1 MSKNYI
7 NISVTSNDLDKRIDK
22 FLTEKVSSISR
33 NRLQSIISEK
43 KVKINDQ
50 IILSPSSKI
59 KSTGIITLQIP
70 EPTKAFA
77 MPQDIEIKIIYEDRN
92 LIIIDKKA
100 GMVVHPGAGNFDN
113 TLVNALL
120 HHCGNTLSG
129 IGGVLRPGIV
139 HRIDKMT
146 SGLIVIA
153 KNDQTHQSLSNQFK
167 NKTVQKEY
175 YLFCWGGFV
184 DQRGSIQNY
193 IIRSNR
199 NRKKMTVSKNN
210 TGRFASTDYE
220 VLEEFQIND
229 ENYIKFIK
237 CRLNTGRTHQIRVH
251 MSHIGCPLLGDRL
264 YGKQKIDKVNNK
276 KLKSFIIK
284 NFINNGRQAL
294 HAKKL
299 GFYHPEKKERV
310 TFETAFPSDFHGFL
324 AILRKLTNEN

>member
-7 NISVTSNDLDKRIDK
+7 TISVTSNDLNKRIDK

-33 NRLQSIISEK
+33 NRLQTIISEK
-43 KVKINDQ
+43 KVKINNQ
-50 IILSPSSKI
+50 IIISSSSKI
-59 KSTGIITLQIP
+59 KSSGIVTLEIP
-70 EPTKAFA
+70 EPVEAIAEPK
-77 MPQDIEIKIIYEDRN
+77 DIEIKIIYEDSN

-120 HHCGNTLSG
+120 HHCGNSLSG

-146 SGLIVIA
+146 SGLIVVA
-153 KNDQTHQSLSNQFK
+153 KNDETHFSLSNQFK
-167 NKTVQKEY
+167 NKTVEKEY
-175 YLFCWGGFV
+175 YLFCWGSFIN
-184 DQRGSIQNY
+184 QKGSIENY

-199 NRKKMTVSKNN
+199 NRKKMTISKNN

-229 ENYIKFIK
+229 DNYIKFVK
-237 CRLNTGRTHQIRVH
+237 CKLNTGRTHQIRVQ
-251 MSHIGCPLLGDRL
+251 MSHIGCPLLGDML
-264 YGKQKIDKVNNK
+264 YGKQKIEKVDNK
-276 KLKSFIIK
+276 NLKKFIID

-294 HAKKL
+294 HAK
-299 GFYHPEKKERV
+299 
-310 TFETAFPSDFHGFL
+310 S
-324 AILRKLTNEN
+324 

>member
-1 MSKNYI
+1 MNKNYI

-22 FLTEKVSSISR
+22 FLTEKVGSISR
-33 NRLQSIISEK
+33 NRLQAIISDK
-43 KVKINDQ
+43 KVKINNQ
-50 IILSPSSKI
+50 IIFSSSSKI
-59 KSTGIITLQIP
+59 KSTGMITLEIP
-70 EPTKAFA
+70 KPTKAVA
-77 MPQDIEIKIIYEDRN
+77 KPQNIKIKIIYEDRN

-153 KNDQTHQSLSNQFK
+153 KNDQTHLSLSNQFK

-175 YLFCWGGFV
+175 YLFCWGGLINHK
-184 DQRGSIQNY
+184 GSIQNY

-199 NRKKMTVSKNN
+199 NRKKMTISKNN

-220 VLEEFQIND
+220 ILEEFQIND
-229 ENYIKFIK
+229 DNNIKFVK
-237 CRLNTGRTHQIRVH
+237 CKLNTGRTHQIRVH
-251 MSHIGCPLLGDRL
+251 MSYIGCPLLGDML
-264 YGKQKIDKVNNK
+264 YGKQKIEKVDNK
-276 KLKSFIIK
+276 NLK
-284 NFINNGRQAL
+284 NFIVNNFVSRGRQAL

-299 GFYHPEKKERV
+299 GFYHPEKKERL
-310 TFETAFPSDFHGFL
+310 TFETSFPGDFQGL
-324 AILRKLTNEN
+324 LEILRGQD

>member
-7 NISVTSNDLDKRIDK
+7 NISVTSNDLNKRVDK
-22 FLTEKVSSISR
+22 FLTEKVSSVSR

-43 KVKINDQ
+43 KVKINNQ
-50 IILSPSSKI
+50 TIFSPSSKI
-59 KSTGIITLQIP
+59 KSTGIATLEIP
-70 EPTKAFA
+70 EPIEAVAK
-77 MPQDIEIKIIYEDRN
+77 PKDIKIKIIYEDRN

-120 HHCGNTLSG
+120 HHCGNSLSG

-146 SGLIVIA
+146 SGLIVVA
-153 KNDQTHQSLSNQFK
+153 KNDQTHLSLSNQFK
-167 NKTVQKEY
+167 NKTVEKEY
-175 YLFCWGGFV
+175 YLFCWGGFIK
-184 DQRGSIQNY
+184 QKGSIQNY

-199 NRKKMTVSKNN
+199 NRKKMTVSTKN
-210 TGRFASTDYE
+210 TGRFASTDYQI
-220 VLEEFQIND
+220 LEEFRLND
-229 ENYIKFIK
+229 DNNIKFVK
-237 CRLNTGRTHQIRVH
+237 CKLNTGRTHQIRVH
-251 MSHIGCPLLGDRL
+251 MSHIGCPLLGDML
-264 YGKQKIDKVNNK
+264 YGKQKAEKIDNK
-276 KLKSFIIK
+276 NLKNFIID

-310 TFETAFPSDFHGFL
+310 TFETRFPSDFQSFL
-324 AILRKLTNEN
+324 EILRGQNE

>member
-7 NISVTSNDLDKRIDK
+7 TISVTSNDLNKRIDK
-22 FLTEKVSSISR
+22 FLNEKVSSISR
-33 NRLQSIISEK
+33 NRLQSIISKK
-43 KVKINDQ
+43 KVKINNQ
-50 IILSPSSKI
+50 IVISSSSKI
-59 KSTGIITLQIP
+59 KSTGIITLEIP
-70 EPTKAFA
+70 EPVDALAIPK
-77 MPQDIEIKIIYEDRN
+77 DIEIKIIYEDSN

-120 HHCGNTLSG
+120 HHCGNSLSG

-146 SGLIVIA
+146 SGLIVVA
-153 KNDQTHQSLSNQFK
+153 KNDETHFSLSNQFK
-167 NKTVQKEY
+167 NKTVEKEY
-175 YLFCWGGFV
+175 YLFCWGGFIN
-184 DQRGSIQNY
+184 QKGSIENY

-229 ENYIKFIK
+229 NNYIKFIK
-237 CRLNTGRTHQIRVH
+237 CKLNTGRTHQIRVH
-251 MSHIGCPLLGDRL
+251 MSHIGCPLLGDML
-264 YGKQKIDKVNNK
+264 YGKKKIEKVDCKNLK
-276 KLKSFIIK
+276 KFITD
-284 NFINNGRQAL
+284 NFINSGRQAL

-299 GFYHPEKKERV
+299 GFYHPGKKEKV
-310 TFETAFPSDFHGFL
+310 TFETTFPNDFECFL
-324 AILRKLTNEN
+324 RVLRRLNE